1 MYRYTLQQC
10 HILWCYISHTIEIK
24 VLQMKVQIAEVRKA
38 LGISQGELADRVGMS
53 RPYLAQI
60 ENGTRNLTTSR
71 QVALAEG
78 LGVDPSELVD
88 FSAPSQSD
96 EEYMLQS
103 FRRLNPQQ
111 RKEWLDLARVAT
123 GIGPE
128 QDDKTLRRDPT

>member
-1 MYRYTLQQC
+1 
-10 HILWCYISHTIEIK
+10 
-24 VLQMKVQIAEVRKA
+24 MKVQIAEIRKA

-103 FRRLNPQQ
+103 FRRLNAQQ

-128 QDDKTLRRDPT
+128 